1 MKISE
6 NCKNCES
13 TKLMHKGQSYCVF
26 FKNSNEIIIMK
37 DDPDS
42 CSFLDANDPE
52 YKVIL
57 EEYKLIK

>member
-42 CSFLDANDPE
+42 CSFLDAKDPE
-52 YKVIL
+52 YKVII